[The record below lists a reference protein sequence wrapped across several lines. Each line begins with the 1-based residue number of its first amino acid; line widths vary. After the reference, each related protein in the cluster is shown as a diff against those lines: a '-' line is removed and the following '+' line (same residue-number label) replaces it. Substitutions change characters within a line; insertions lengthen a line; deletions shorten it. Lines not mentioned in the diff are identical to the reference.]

1 MSDPDA
7 DTVAEALLVIIIS
20 SVELH
25 VPFVIVQRK
34 VALVPAANP
43 VTVVVGELAVVIVAV
58 PDTKLH
64 DPVPV
69 TGVFAA
75 IVKLEVL
82 H

>member
-1 MSDPDA
+1 
-7 DTVAEALLVIIIS
+7 
-20 SVELH
+20 
-25 VPFVIVQRK
+25 VIVHRS

-58 PDTKLH
+58 PDIKLH

-75 IVKLEVL
+75 IVKLDVL

>member
-1 MSDPDA
+1 MSDPAA
-7 DTVAEALLVIIIS
+7 DTIADASLVITTS

-25 VPFVIVQRK
+25 VPFVIVHRS

-43 VTVVVGELAVVIVAV
+43 VTMVVGELAVVIVAV
-58 PDTKLH
+58 PDIKLH
-64 DPVPV
+64 NPVPV